1 MTMDIGIFGGF
12 VSGVFF
18 LMLSTFAFFVWA
30 PLPFLDDNPGD
41 DVDRL
46 LASGQDRE
54 VRNG

>member
-1 MTMDIGIFGGF
+1 MDIGIFGGF